1 MRGFVVRER
10 IGDGAHSARA
20 WDGRAI
26 DTRGAMLRQYRE
38 PRTLAGWEKSVSHEA
53 ES

>member
-1 MRGFVVRER
+1 MRGFVVREC
-10 IGDGAHSARA
+10 IGNRAHPDRA
-20 WDGRAI
+20 WDGRAMN
-26 DTRGAMLRQYRE
+26 TRGAMLRQYRE